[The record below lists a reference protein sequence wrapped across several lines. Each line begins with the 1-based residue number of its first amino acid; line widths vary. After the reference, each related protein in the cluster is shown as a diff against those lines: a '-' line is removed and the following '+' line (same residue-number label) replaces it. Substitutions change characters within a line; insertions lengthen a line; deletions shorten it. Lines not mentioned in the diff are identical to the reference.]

1 MTENQRPRVRT
12 IKKAIAEIRAADPET
27 AFTEGRLRKMI
38 RAGTVPALKDGQR
51 YLVDMNVLYA
61 VIGAMPTQQPQQPDP
76 EKTVIVPV
84 ETVRQPLKWVASGR
98 GRYAKIGE

>member
-12 IKKAIAEIRAADPET
+12 IKKAIAEIKAADPET

-61 VIGAMPTQQPQQPDP
+61 VIGAMPTQLSTTNIYLHGLQSADAAIADSF
-76 EKTVIVPV
+76 ESLIGGSSKNKT
-84 ETVRQPLKWVASGR
+84 G
-98 GRYAKIGE
+98 

>member
-12 IKKAIAEIRAADPET
+12 IKKAIAEIKAADPET

-61 VIGAMPTQQPQQPDP
+61 VIGAMPTQQPEEPSKP
-76 EKTVIVPV
+76 AIAPV

-98 GRYAKIGE
+98 GRFAKIER